1 MDLSNL
7 KPAQGSTKEKK
18 RLGRGQGSGRG
29 GTSTR
34 GHKGA
39 QARSGAKRKV
49 GFQGGQMPLQRLV
62 PKFGFK
68 NFNRVEYCPVNLS
81 TLQRLADNGV
91 SVITPEVLVEQGV
104 TQKKELVKVLA
115 KGELTAKLEVRVHAF
130 SAKAKEMIEAAGGTC
145 EKYEAK

>member
-7 KPAQGSTKEKK
+7 KPAAGSTKEKK

-39 QARSGAKRKV
+39 KSRSGNKLKI
-49 GFQGGQMPLQRLV
+49 GFQGGQMPLARLV

-68 NFNRVEYCPVNLS
+68 NMNRVEYCPVNLA
-81 TLQRLADNGV
+81 TLQKLADKGIT
-91 SVITPEVLVEQGV
+91 VITPEVLVENRV
-104 TQKKELVKVLA
+104 THKKELVKILGR
-115 KGELTAKLEVRVHAF
+115 GELTAKLEVRAHAF
-130 SAKAKEMIEAAGGTC
+130 SAKAKEIIEAAGGTC
-145 EKYEAK
+145 EKYETK

>member
-7 KPAQGSTKEKK
+7 KPAKGSTKEKK

-39 QARSGAKRKV
+39 KSRSGNKLKI
-49 GFQGGQMPLQRLV
+49 GFQGGQMPLARLV

-68 NFNRVEYCPVNLS
+68 NMNRVEYTPVNLV
-81 TLQRLADNGV
+81 TLQKLADKGIT
-91 SVITPEVLVEQGV
+91 VITPEVLVENRV
-104 TQKKELVKVLA
+104 THKKELVKILA
-115 KGELTAKLEVRVHAF
+115 KGELTAKLEVRAHAF
-130 SAKAKEMIEAAGGTC
+130 SAKAKEAIEAVGGIC
-145 EKYEAK
+145 DKYETK

>member
-7 KPAQGSTKEKK
+7 KPAAGSTKEKK

-39 QARSGAKRKV
+39 QARSGAKRKI
-49 GFQGGQMPLQRLV
+49 GFQGGQMPLARLV

-68 NFNRVEYCPVNLS
+68 NMNRVEYCPVNLA
-81 TLQRLADNGV
+81 TLQKLADKGI
-91 SVITPEVLVEQGV
+91 SVITPEVLVENGV
-104 TQKKELVKVLA
+104 THKKELVKVLA
-115 KGELTAKLEVRVHAF
+115 KGELTAKLEVRVHTF
-130 SAKAKEMIEAAGGTC
+130 SAKAKEAIEAVGGTC
-145 EKYEAK
+145 DKYEMK